1 MKKPPQISAV
11 VASLEARLRSVTPSN
26 GVPSVIPLDGR
37 HAQKVGPRQVI
48 VEHKP
53 GKRGILLVKILAMET
68 YSGNVERLDR
78 RRQFCKRFASPSK
91 S

>member
-1 MKKPPQISAV
+1 M
-11 VASLEARLRSVTPSN
+11 VAPLEARARGVTPSSR
-26 GVPSVIPLDGR
+26 VPAIIPLDAR
-37 HAQKVGPRQVI
+37 QAQKVGPRQVL

-53 GKRGILLVKILAMET
+53 DKRGILLVKIIAMET

-78 RRQFCKRFASPSK
+78 RRQFCKRFGAPSK